1 MEELLKLLS
10 AGGDTAVI
18 ALVFILWR
26 FHERLL
32 RLEIVLGIRKEAE
45 KCSVG

>member
-1 MEELLKLLS
+1 MEEILKILS

-32 RLEIVLGIRKEAE
+32 RLEIVLGIRKGDE
-45 KCSVG
+45 KCSIG